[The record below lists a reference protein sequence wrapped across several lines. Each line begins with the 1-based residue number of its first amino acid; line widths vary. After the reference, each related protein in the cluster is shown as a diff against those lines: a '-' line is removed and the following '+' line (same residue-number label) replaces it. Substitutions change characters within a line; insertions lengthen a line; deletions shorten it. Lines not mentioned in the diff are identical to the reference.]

1 MRQFSNRYM
10 IIYSAVLVAVVAVVL
25 SITAV
30 ALKPLQERNK
40 EREQQQMILKAVGV
54 DVPRQ
59 EVEKEYNR
67 CIGQAYSD
75 DSLMYYYY
83 DFDNRDGIILPLRGT
98 GLWGPIWGYLAIDKS
113 GAIVGAVFDH
123 KGETPGLGGEI
134 ASDKFAQQFI
144 GKRITDSDGHV
155 KPVRLKKSADHS
167 SPFEVDAISGGT
179 ITSNGVNDMLA
190 ADLAKYKDLIEGG
203 VQ

>member
-83 DFDNRDGIILPLRGT
+83 DFDNRDGIILPLHGT

-144 GKRITDSDGHV
+144 GKHITDNDGHV
-155 KPVRLKKSADHS
+155 KPVRLKKNADLS

-179 ITSNGVNDMLA
+179 MTSNGVNDMLA
-190 ADLAKYKDLIEGG
+190 ADLAKYKELIEGG